1 MDQVNT
7 MKEILDQSAEAYGE
21 IPAIRYK
28 KKKEILSKNLPGT
41 QSGQRGLQ
49 PYAGSAGD
57 AGTACGGD
65 RSHHL

>member
-28 KKKEILSKNLPGT
+28 KKKEILSKTYRELKAD
-41 QSGQRGLQ
+41 SEALQ